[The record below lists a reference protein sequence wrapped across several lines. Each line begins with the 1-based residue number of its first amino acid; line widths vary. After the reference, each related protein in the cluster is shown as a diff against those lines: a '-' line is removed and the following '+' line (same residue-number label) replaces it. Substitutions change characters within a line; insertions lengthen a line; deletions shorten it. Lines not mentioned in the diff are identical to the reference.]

1 MQNFF
6 MNKSLLMGYFPT
18 SIISLGT
25 YPMSAVWCQRMTG
38 KLGLGLLA
46 PIVPSCMK
54 PNGKELDVGVNV
66 LQIFLHSDII
76 AGNVHWYWSR
86 LWPELFSPLKKTFNQ
101 NELQTQLKAV
111 HTFYRTLHSSL
122 SYFYSHGKLNVHVYI
137 RYFSV
142 LTLIP
147 QSSFYRKSDQRMNHS
162 IV

>member
-86 LWPELFSPLKKTFNQ
+86 LWPELFSPLKKKYSYRISCKFSWGD
-101 NELQTQLKAV
+101 
-111 HTFYRTLHSSL
+111 TFYRTLQL
-122 SYFYSHGKLNVHVYI
+122 SFSCFYSHDKLNVFIYDI
-137 RYFSV
+137 CKS

>member
-1 MQNFF
+1 MQKKETKHSSF

-54 PNGKELDVGVNV
+54 PNGKELDVEVNV
-66 LQIFLHSDII
+66 LQIFLHSEII

-86 LWPELFSPLKKTFNQ
+86 LWPELFSPLKKNIYT
-101 NELQTQLKAV
+101 ELVANSVEVTPFTELCNWASLV
-111 HTFYRTLHSSL
+111 STLTTS
-122 SYFYSHGKLNVHVYI
+122 
-137 RYFSV
+137 
-142 LTLIP
+142 
-147 QSSFYRKSDQRMNHS
+147 
-162 IV
+162 